1 MYVSKAIK
9 RGVNAKQ
16 SITRFMRRTGRT
28 LSGRLIWTP
37 SEIDVIEEF
46 WPDWQAIEERLPHR
60 TACTIKWKA
69 RQLGFKKHVQRW
81 QTDEKKRMVPP
92 YKAGDPI
99 DEIVVKLGNRT
110 KRQIYSKASHLK
122 IKRPR
127 RAPKLSGMDI
137 VDMIR
142 RRAFD
147 KNYTM
152 EDLDEWTGSNRYFV
166 APQTYNWRAI
176 RKALE
181 VLGGRIVPIWPTQ
194 A

>member
-1 MYVSKAIK
+1 
-9 RGVNAKQ
+9 
-16 SITRFMRRTGRT
+16 
-28 LSGRLIWTP
+28 
-37 SEIDVIEEF
+37 
-46 WPDWQAIEERLPHR
+46 
-60 TACTIKWKA
+60 
-69 RQLGFKKHVQRW
+69 
-81 QTDEKKRMVPP
+81 MVPP